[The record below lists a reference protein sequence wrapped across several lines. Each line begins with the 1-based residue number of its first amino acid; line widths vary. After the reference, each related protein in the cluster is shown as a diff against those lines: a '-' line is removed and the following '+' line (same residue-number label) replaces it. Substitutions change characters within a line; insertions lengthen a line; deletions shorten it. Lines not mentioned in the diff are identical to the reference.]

1 MTILSY
7 LQRLQQSTNPK
18 SALDIG
24 ANVGEFSHL
33 CRSLWNDID
42 ILMVEG
48 NENCEPD
55 LKLTGYPYTIELL
68 GDEEK
73 EVDFYIQSDNIKGT
87 GCSYYRE
94 ITHLYDEPII
104 VKKTLKKLDDI
115 VNQTFD
121 IIKIDTQGSE
131 LDIIRG
137 GRDTIS
143 KASYVILELPIKEYN
158 LNSPKIEEIIE
169 EMKSLGFDDFNPIE
183 EHRWPNHDN
192 LFEYNELFQ
201 IDAVFTKKSMKKT
214 NIIDCFPYFNEKEIL
229 ELRINLLNDYVDYFI
244 IMEGD
249 RTHSGAPKEFTCMKD
264 LEVLDINTDKVI
276 VLQVELPEGED
287 IHNQI
292 DIKNI
297 IKNELERGVE
307 GNKKYLSHWAR
318 ERIQRDALLNLVD
331 DCDDNTVFFITD
343 CDEIIDPKNIEYIAR
358 VVRDNPEAIIKIPLV
373 FLEGSA
379 NCRVYYKN
387 GNPVEWNISTF
398 ACLKSHLKKA
408 TPTELRCN
416 ISDYELRFIT
426 ENGNYVSDLGW
437 HFGWMGDIERRRT
450 KSQSFLH
457 ANTFKAEDIVNN
469 ITSYIPQEGSPSVSD
484 YRNFILKKY
493 PNSLLPQKIFE
504 LPRVKAFLIS
514 DETEEFD
521 WGDTDAEY
529 IELFTNENI
538 IWRTY
543 EKHCPVKSGDIV
555 FDAGA
560 NCGSFTYS
568 ILDKN
573 PEHVYCIE
581 PSNTLINSLK
591 KNVGHG
597 PVTFINKAISDAEE
611 DSKVIDESGVY
622 IYHNDGDVYSTT
634 TFKNIIGENGIT
646 RIDFLKFDC
655 EGGEYSIFTKEN
667 YDFIRDNVRHCAG
680 EWHITH
686 HKDAIE
692 RFIEFRN
699 LYLQDHTDLHVY
711 ERNGKEVTQDI
722 FNDQYLYDFREFWKD
737 TYLGQ
742 FMIYISYDAPVI
754 TDTPAFTSYSNPRP
768 ALWVVD
774 NFYDDPYAV
783 RDFAL
788 KQEYL
793 QGGLGKG
800 FIGKRSCEQF
810 LFPGLRESFQKITGI
825 PITRWEE
832 HGMNGRFQS
841 TIAGEPNVYHSDEQ
855 TWAGA
860 IYLTPDAPYN
870 AGTSLIAHKP
880 TRIRHSSHPE
890 AYKMW
895 SDPNTYDIHLD
906 PSPWERIDVAANV
919 FNRLVIWNAHCPHAA
934 GEYFGDNLDTSRL
947 IHLFFFD

>member
-7 LQRLQQSTNPK
+7 LQRLQQSANPK
-18 SALDIG
+18 SVLDIG

-33 CRSLWNDID
+33 CKSLWNDID

-94 ITHLYDEPII
+94 VTHLYDEPII

-121 IIKIDTQGSE
+121 IVKIDTQGSE

-137 GRDTIS
+137 GKNTIS

-214 NIIDCFPYFNEKEIL
+214 NIIDCFPYFNEKELL

-264 LEVLDINTDKVI
+264 LEDLNINTDKVV

-292 DIKNI
+292 DVKNI
-297 IKNELERGVE
+297 VLNELEKGVE
-307 GNKKYLSHWAR
+307 EDKTYLSHWAR

-343 CDEIIDPKNIEYIAR
+343 CDEIVDPKNIEYIAR
-358 VVRDNPEAIIKIPLV
+358 VVRNTPEVVIKIPLV

-379 NCRVYYKN
+379 NCRVYYNN
-387 GNPVEWNISTF
+387 GNPVDWNISTF

-416 ISDYELRFIT
+416 ISDYELRGIT
-426 ENGNYVSDLGW
+426 ENGKYISDLGW

-450 KSQSFLH
+450 KCESFLH
-457 ANTFKAEDIVNN
+457 ANTFNTKENVNN
-469 ITSYIPQEGSPSVSD
+469 ITSYIPQEGSPSISD
-484 YRNFILKKY
+484 YRNCILKEY

-504 LPRVKAFLIS
+504 LPRVKAFLIP
-514 DETEEFD
+514 D
-521 WGDTDAEY
+521 
-529 IELFTNENI
+529 
-538 IWRTY
+538 
-543 EKHCPVKSGDIV
+543 
-555 FDAGA
+555 
-560 NCGSFTYS
+560 
-568 ILDKN
+568 
-573 PEHVYCIE
+573 
-581 PSNTLINSLK
+581 
-591 KNVGHG
+591 
-597 PVTFINKAISDAEE
+597 
-611 DSKVIDESGVY
+611 
-622 IYHNDGDVYSTT
+622 
-634 TFKNIIGENGIT
+634 
-646 RIDFLKFDC
+646 
-655 EGGEYSIFTKEN
+655 
-667 YDFIRDNVRHCAG
+667 
-680 EWHITH
+680 
-686 HKDAIE
+686 
-692 RFIEFRN
+692 
-699 LYLQDHTDLHVY
+699 
-711 ERNGKEVTQDI
+711 
-722 FNDQYLYDFREFWKD
+722 
-737 TYLGQ
+737 
-742 FMIYISYDAPVI
+742 DAPVLN
-754 TDTPAFTSYSNPRP
+754 DSPAFTFHSNSRP
-768 ALWVVD
+768 ALWIVD

-810 LFPGLRESFQKITGI
+810 LFPGLRETFQKITGI

-934 GEYFGDNLDTSRL
+934 GEYFGETLDTSRL

>member
-7 LQRLQQSTNPK
+7 LQQLQQSTNPK
-18 SALDIG
+18 SVLDIG

-33 CRSLWNDID
+33 CKSLWNDID

-94 ITHLYDEPII
+94 VTHLYDEPII

-169 EMKSLGFDDFNPIE
+169 EMKSLGFDNFNPIE

-214 NIIDCFPYFNEKEIL
+214 NIIDCFPYFNEKELL

-264 LEVLDINTDKVI
+264 LETLNINTDKVI

-292 DIKNI
+292 DVKNI
-297 IKNELERGVE
+297 ALNELEKGVE
-307 GNKKYLSHWAR
+307 ENKKYLSHWAR

-343 CDEIIDPKNIEYIAR
+343 CDEIVDPKNIEYIAK
-358 VVRDNPEAIIKIPLV
+358 VVRNTPEVVIKIPLV

-416 ISDYELRFIT
+416 ISDYELRGIT
-426 ENGNYVSDLGW
+426 ENGKYLPDLGW
-437 HFGWMGDIERRRT
+437 HFGWMGDIERRKT
-450 KSQSFLH
+450 KCQSFLH
-457 ANTFKAEDIVNN
+457 ANTFNTEENVNN
-469 ITSYIPQEGSPSVSD
+469 ITSYIPQEGSISISD
-484 YRNFILKKY
+484 YKNCILKKY

-504 LPRVKAFLIS
+504 LPRVKAFLIP
-514 DETEEFD
+514 D
-521 WGDTDAEY
+521 
-529 IELFTNENI
+529 
-538 IWRTY
+538 
-543 EKHCPVKSGDIV
+543 
-555 FDAGA
+555 
-560 NCGSFTYS
+560 
-568 ILDKN
+568 
-573 PEHVYCIE
+573 
-581 PSNTLINSLK
+581 
-591 KNVGHG
+591 
-597 PVTFINKAISDAEE
+597 
-611 DSKVIDESGVY
+611 
-622 IYHNDGDVYSTT
+622 
-634 TFKNIIGENGIT
+634 
-646 RIDFLKFDC
+646 
-655 EGGEYSIFTKEN
+655 
-667 YDFIRDNVRHCAG
+667 
-680 EWHITH
+680 
-686 HKDAIE
+686 
-692 RFIEFRN
+692 
-699 LYLQDHTDLHVY
+699 
-711 ERNGKEVTQDI
+711 
-722 FNDQYLYDFREFWKD
+722 
-737 TYLGQ
+737 
-742 FMIYISYDAPVI
+742 
-754 TDTPAFTSYSNPRP
+754 DTPAFTFHSNPRP
-768 ALWVVD
+768 ALWIVD
-774 NFYDDPYAV
+774 NFYDDPYTV

-810 LFPGLRESFQKITGI
+810 LFPGLRETFQKVTGI

-870 AGTSLIAHKP
+870 AGTSLIAHKS

-934 GEYFGDNLDTSRL
+934 GEYFGDTLDTSRL

>member
-1 MTILSY
+1 MTIISY
-7 LQRLQQSTNPK
+7 LQRLQQSANPK
-18 SALDIG
+18 SVLDIG
-24 ANVGEFSHL
+24 ANVGEFSRL
-33 CRSLWNDID
+33 CKSLWNDID

-94 ITHLYDEPII
+94 VTHLYDEPII

-183 EHRWPNHDN
+183 EHRWPNQDN
-192 LFEYNELFQ
+192 LFEYNEVFQ

-264 LEVLDINTDKVI
+264 LEALNINTDKVV

-292 DIKNI
+292 DVKNI
-297 IKNELERGVE
+297 VLNELEKGVE
-307 GNKKYLSHWAR
+307 EDKNYLSHWAR

-343 CDEIIDPKNIEYIAR
+343 CDEIVDPKNIEYIAR
-358 VVRDNPEAIIKIPLV
+358 AVRDNPEVVIKIPLV

-379 NCRVYYKN
+379 NCRVYYNN

-416 ISDYELRFIT
+416 ISDYELRGIT
-426 ENGNYVSDLGW
+426 ENGKYLSDLGW

-450 KSQSFLH
+450 KCESFLH
-457 ANTFKAEDIVNN
+457 ANTFNTEEDINN
-469 ITSYIPQEGSPSVSD
+469 ITSYIPQEGSISISD
-484 YRNFILKKY
+484 YRNCSLKKY

-504 LPRVKAFLIS
+504 LPRVKAFLIL

-521 WGDTDAEY
+521 WGNNPE
-529 IELFTNENI
+529 EMPGI
-538 IWRTY
+538 IGPEIFLNKIY
-543 EKHCPVKSGDIV
+543 EKIVEIEEGDVVVDI
-555 FDAGA
+555 GA
-560 NCGSFTYS
+560 NVGAFGYS
-568 ILDKN
+568 IKDRNVKTI
-573 PEHVYCIE
+573 YCVE
-581 PSNTLINSLK
+581 PSNGLVDTLAKNLK
-591 KNVGHG
+591 DM
-597 PVTFINKAISDAEE
+597 PAIIINKAISNDN
-611 DSKVIDESGVY
+611 DENKQLIGPHN
-622 IYHNDGDVYSTT
+622 IYGNIGDRYKTI
-634 TFKNIIGENGIT
+634 TFKKLIEDYNIPH
-646 RIDFLKFDC
+646 IDFLKIDC
-655 EGGEYSIFTKEN
+655 EGGEYEVFTEEN
-667 YDFIRDNVRHCAG
+667 RDYILNNVKNVAG
-680 EWHITH
+680 EWHFLNEGTVELF
-686 HKDAIE
+686 KN
-692 RFIEFRN
+692 FRDR
-699 LYLQDHTDLHVY
+699 YLKGYQYKVFDRYDNDLT
-711 ERNGKEVTQDI
+711 EKILD
-722 FNDQYLYDFREFWKD
+722 DQYLIDYERFHRETLD
-737 TYLGQ
+737 GQ
-742 FMIYISYDAPVI
+742 FMIYISYDAPVQNE
-754 TDTPAFTSYSNPRP
+754 DTPKTFTFYSNSRP

-810 LFPGLRESFQKITGI
+810 LFPGLREIFQKITGI

-934 GEYFGDNLDTSRL
+934 GEYFGETLDTSRL

>member
-1 MTILSY
+1 MTIFSY
-7 LQRLQQSTNPK
+7 LQRLQQSANLK
-18 SALDIG
+18 SVLDIG

-33 CRSLWNDID
+33 CKSLWNDID

-55 LKLTGYPYTIELL
+55 LQATGYPYTIKLL

-73 EVDFYIQSDNIKGT
+73 EVDFFIQSDNIKGT

-94 ITHLYDEPII
+94 ITPLYDEPII

-137 GRDTIS
+137 GRNTIS

-169 EMKSLGFDDFNPIE
+169 EMKSLGFDDFTPID

-192 LFEYNELFQ
+192 LFDYNEVFQ
-201 IDAVFTKKSMKKT
+201 IDAVFTKKSMKRT
-214 NIIDCFPYFNEKEIL
+214 NIIDCFPYFNEKELL
-229 ELRINLLNDYVDYFI
+229 ELRLNLLNDYVDYFI
-244 IMEGD
+244 IMEGNL
-249 RTHSGAPKEFTCMKD
+249 THSGAPKEFSCMKD
-264 LEVLDINTDKVI
+264 LEAMDINTDKVV

-297 IKNELERGVE
+297 IKNELETGVE
-307 GNKKYLSHWAR
+307 ENKKYLSHWAR

-331 DCDDNTVFFITD
+331 DCDDETVFFITD
-343 CDEIIDPKNIEYIAR
+343 CDEIVDPKNIEYIAR
-358 VVRDNPEAIIKIPLV
+358 VVRDNPEVVIKIPLV

-379 NCRVYYKN
+379 NHRVYYNN

-416 ISDYELRFIT
+416 ISDYELRGIT
-426 ENGNYVSDLGW
+426 ENGKYVSDMGW
-437 HFGWMGDIERRRT
+437 HFGWMGDVERRKT
-450 KSQSFLH
+450 KCQSFLH
-457 ANTFKAEDIVNN
+457 ANTFNTEEIANN
-469 ITSYIPQEGSPSVSD
+469 ITSYIPQEGSLSISD
-484 YRNFILKKY
+484 YKNRILKKY
-493 PNSLLPQKIFE
+493 PNSSLPQKIFE
-504 LPRVKAFLIS
+504 LPRVKEFLIS
-514 DETEEFD
+514 DE
-521 WGDTDAEY
+521 
-529 IELFTNENI
+529 
-538 IWRTY
+538 
-543 EKHCPVKSGDIV
+543 
-555 FDAGA
+555 
-560 NCGSFTYS
+560 
-568 ILDKN
+568 
-573 PEHVYCIE
+573 
-581 PSNTLINSLK
+581 
-591 KNVGHG
+591 
-597 PVTFINKAISDAEE
+597 
-611 DSKVIDESGVY
+611 
-622 IYHNDGDVYSTT
+622 
-634 TFKNIIGENGIT
+634 
-646 RIDFLKFDC
+646 
-655 EGGEYSIFTKEN
+655 
-667 YDFIRDNVRHCAG
+667 
-680 EWHITH
+680 
-686 HKDAIE
+686 
-692 RFIEFRN
+692 
-699 LYLQDHTDLHVY
+699 
-711 ERNGKEVTQDI
+711 
-722 FNDQYLYDFREFWKD
+722 
-737 TYLGQ
+737 
-742 FMIYISYDAPVI
+742 APVQN
-754 TDTPAFTSYSNPRP
+754 DTPVFTFYSNPKP

-783 RDFAL
+783 REFAL
-788 KQEYL
+788 RQEYN
-793 QGGLGKG
+793 QGGLGRG
-800 FIGKRSCEQF
+800 YIGKRSCEQF
-810 LFPGLRESFQKITGI
+810 LFPGLKEAFQKITGI

-934 GEYFGDNLDTSRL
+934 GEYFGDTLDTSRL

>member
-7 LQRLQQSTNPK
+7 LQQLQQSTNPK
-18 SALDIG
+18 SVLDIG

-33 CRSLWNDID
+33 CKSLWNDID

-104 VKKTLKKLDDI
+104 VKKTLKKLDNI

-137 GRDTIS
+137 GKNTIS

-169 EMKSLGFDDFNPIE
+169 EMKSLGFDDFSPIE

-214 NIIDCFPYFNEKEIL
+214 NIIDCFPYFNEKELL

-264 LEVLDINTDKVI
+264 LETLNINTDKVI

-292 DIKNI
+292 DVKNI
-297 IKNELERGVE
+297 ALNELEKGVE
-307 GNKKYLSHWAR
+307 ENKKYLSHWAR

-343 CDEIIDPKNIEYIAR
+343 CDEIVDPKNIEYIAK
-358 VVRDNPEAIIKIPLV
+358 VVRNTPEVVIKIPLV

-387 GNPVEWNISTF
+387 GNPVECNISTF

-416 ISDYELRFIT
+416 ISDYELRGIT
-426 ENGNYVSDLGW
+426 ENGKYLPDLGW
-437 HFGWMGDIERRRT
+437 HFGWMGDIERRKT
-450 KSQSFLH
+450 KCESFLH
-457 ANTFKAEDIVNN
+457 ANTFNTEENVNN
-469 ITSYIPQEGSPSVSD
+469 ITSYIPQEGSISISD
-484 YRNFILKKY
+484 YKNCILKKY

-504 LPRVKAFLIS
+504 LPRVKAFLIP
-514 DETEEFD
+514 DE
-521 WGDTDAEY
+521 
-529 IELFTNENI
+529 
-538 IWRTY
+538 
-543 EKHCPVKSGDIV
+543 
-555 FDAGA
+555 
-560 NCGSFTYS
+560 
-568 ILDKN
+568 
-573 PEHVYCIE
+573 
-581 PSNTLINSLK
+581 
-591 KNVGHG
+591 
-597 PVTFINKAISDAEE
+597 
-611 DSKVIDESGVY
+611 
-622 IYHNDGDVYSTT
+622 
-634 TFKNIIGENGIT
+634 
-646 RIDFLKFDC
+646 
-655 EGGEYSIFTKEN
+655 
-667 YDFIRDNVRHCAG
+667 
-680 EWHITH
+680 
-686 HKDAIE
+686 
-692 RFIEFRN
+692 
-699 LYLQDHTDLHVY
+699 
-711 ERNGKEVTQDI
+711 
-722 FNDQYLYDFREFWKD
+722 
-737 TYLGQ
+737 
-742 FMIYISYDAPVI
+742 
-754 TDTPAFTSYSNPRP
+754 TPAFTFHSNPRP

-800 FIGKRSCEQF
+800 FIGKRSCKQF
-810 LFPGLRESFQKITGI
+810 LFPGLRETFQKITGI

-870 AGTSLIAHKP
+870 AGTSLIAHKS

-934 GEYFGDNLDTSRL
+934 GEYFGDTLDTSRL

>member
-1 MTILSY
+1 
-7 LQRLQQSTNPK
+7 
-18 SALDIG
+18 
-24 ANVGEFSHL
+24 
-33 CRSLWNDID
+33 
-42 ILMVEG
+42 
-48 NENCEPD
+48 
-55 LKLTGYPYTIELL
+55 
-68 GDEEK
+68 
-73 EVDFYIQSDNIKGT
+73 
-87 GCSYYRE
+87 
-94 ITHLYDEPII
+94 
-104 VKKTLKKLDDI
+104 
-115 VNQTFD
+115 
-121 IIKIDTQGSE
+121 
-131 LDIIRG
+131 
-137 GRDTIS
+137 
-143 KASYVILELPIKEYN
+143 
-158 LNSPKIEEIIE
+158 
-169 EMKSLGFDDFNPIE
+169 
-183 EHRWPNHDN
+183 
-192 LFEYNELFQ
+192 
-201 IDAVFTKKSMKKT
+201 MKKT

-229 ELRINLLNDYVDYFI
+229 ELRLNLLNDYVDYFI

-264 LEVLDINTDKVI
+264 LETLDINTDKVV

-292 DIKNI
+292 DVKNI

-318 ERIQRDALLNLVD
+318 ERIQRDALLNLVN

-493 PNSLLPQKIFE
+493 PNSSLPQKIFE
-504 LPRVKAFLIS
+504 LPRVKTFLIS
-514 DETEEFD
+514 D
-521 WGDTDAEY
+521 DTSKT
-529 IELFTNENI
+529 FTF
-538 IWRTY
+538 
-543 EKHCPVKSGDIV
+543 H
-555 FDAGA
+555 
-560 NCGSFTYS
+560 
-568 ILDKN
+568 
-573 PEHVYCIE
+573 
-581 PSNTLINSLK
+581 
-591 KNVGHG
+591 
-597 PVTFINKAISDAEE
+597 
-611 DSKVIDESGVY
+611 
-622 IYHNDGDVYSTT
+622 
-634 TFKNIIGENGIT
+634 
-646 RIDFLKFDC
+646 
-655 EGGEYSIFTKEN
+655 
-667 YDFIRDNVRHCAG
+667 
-680 EWHITH
+680 
-686 HKDAIE
+686 
-692 RFIEFRN
+692 
-699 LYLQDHTDLHVY
+699 
-711 ERNGKEVTQDI
+711 
-722 FNDQYLYDFREFWKD
+722 
-737 TYLGQ
+737 
-742 FMIYISYDAPVI
+742 
-754 TDTPAFTSYSNPRP
+754 SNPRP

-810 LFPGLRESFQKITGI
+810 LFPELRETFQKITGI

-860 IYLTPDAPYN
+860 IYLTPDAPYS

-880 TRIRHSSHPE
+880 TGIRHSSHPE

-934 GEYFGDNLDTSRL
+934 GEYFGETLDTSRL

>member
-7 LQRLQQSTNPK
+7 LQRLQQSANPK
-18 SALDIG
+18 SVLDIG

-33 CRSLWNDID
+33 CKSLWNDID

-55 LKLTGYPYTIELL
+55 LKLTGYPYAIELL

-94 ITHLYDEPII
+94 VTHLYDEPII

-264 LEVLDINTDKVI
+264 LEALNINTDKVV

-292 DIKNI
+292 DVKNI

-307 GNKKYLSHWAR
+307 GDKKYLSHWAR

-343 CDEIIDPKNIEYIAR
+343 CDEIVDPKNIEYIAR
-358 VVRDNPEAIIKIPLV
+358 IVRDNPQVVIKIPLV

-379 NCRVYYKN
+379 NCRVYYNN

-416 ISDYELRFIT
+416 ISDYQIGAIT

-469 ITSYIPQEGSPSVSD
+469 INSYIPQEGSPSVSD

-493 PNSLLPQKIFE
+493 PNSSLPQKIFE

-521 WGDTDAEY
+521 WGNNPQEMPG
-529 IELFTNENI
+529 I
-538 IWRTY
+538 IGPEIFLNRIY
-543 EKHCPVKSGDIV
+543 EKIVEIEEGDIV
-555 FDAGA
+555 VDIGA
-560 NCGSFTYS
+560 NVGAFGYS
-568 ILDKN
+568 IKDKN
-573 PEHVYCIE
+573 IKTIYCVE
-581 PSNTLINSLK
+581 PSNGLVDTLAKNLK
-591 KNVGHG
+591 DM
-597 PVTFINKAISDAEE
+597 PAIIINKAISNDN
-611 DSKVIDESGVY
+611 DENKQLIGPHN
-622 IYHNDGDVYSTT
+622 IYGNIGDRYKTI
-634 TFKNIIGENGIT
+634 TFKKLIQDYNIPY
-646 RIDFLKFDC
+646 IDFLKIDC
-655 EGGEYSIFTKEN
+655 EGGEYEVFTEEN
-667 YDFIRDNVRHCAG
+667 RDYILNNVKNVAG
-680 EWHITH
+680 EWHFLNEGTVEVF
-686 HKDAIE
+686 KN
-692 RFIEFRN
+692 FRD
-699 LYLQDHTDLHVY
+699 LYLKGY
-711 ERNGKEVTQDI
+711 EYKVFDRWDNDVSEKILD
-722 FNDQYLYDFREFWKD
+722 DQYLIEYERFHRETLD
-737 TYLGQ
+737 GQ

-754 TDTPAFTSYSNPRP
+754 NDTPSFTFYSNPRP

-783 RDFAL
+783 REFAL

-810 LFPGLRESFQKITGI
+810 LFPGLREAFQKITGI
-825 PITRWEE
+825 PITKWEE

-934 GEYFGDNLDTSRL
+934 GEYFGETLDTSRL

>member
-7 LQRLQQSTNPK
+7 LQRLQQSANPK
-18 SALDIG
+18 SVLDIG
-24 ANVGEFSHL
+24 ANVGDFSRL

-94 ITHLYDEPII
+94 VTHLYDEPII

-137 GRDTIS
+137 GKNTIS

-158 LNSPKIEEIIE
+158 LNSPKIEDIIE
-169 EMKSLGFDDFNPIE
+169 EMKSLGFDGFNPIE

-192 LFEYNELFQ
+192 LFKYNELFQ

-214 NIIDCFPYFNEKEIL
+214 NIIDCFPYFNEKELL
-229 ELRINLLNDYVDYFI
+229 ELRINLLNDYVDYFV

-264 LEVLDINTDKVI
+264 LEVLGVNTDKVV

-292 DIKNI
+292 DVKNI
-297 IKNELERGVE
+297 IKNELEKGVE
-307 GNKKYLSHWAR
+307 EDKKYLSHWAR

-343 CDEIIDPKNIEYIAR
+343 CDEIVDPKNIEYIAK
-358 VVRDNPEAIIKIPLV
+358 VVRDNPEVVIKIPLV

-379 NCRVYYKN
+379 NCRVYYNN

-416 ISDYELRFIT
+416 ISDYELRGIT
-426 ENGNYVSDLGW
+426 ENGKYVPDLGW

-450 KSQSFLH
+450 KCQSFLH
-457 ANTFKAEDIVNN
+457 ANTFNTEENVNN

-484 YRNFILKKY
+484 YKNFILKKY

-521 WGDTDAEY
+521 WGNNPQEMPG
-529 IELFTNENI
+529 I
-538 IWRTY
+538 IGPEIFLNRIY
-543 EKHCPVKSGDIV
+543 EKIVEIEEGDIV
-555 FDAGA
+555 VDIGA
-560 NCGSFTYS
+560 NVGAFGYS
-568 ILDKN
+568 IKDRNVKMI
-573 PEHVYCIE
+573 YCVE
-581 PSNTLINSLK
+581 PSNGLVDTLAKNLQGMPAIIINR
-591 KNVGHG
+591 
-597 PVTFINKAISDAEE
+597 AISNDT
-611 DSKVIDESGVY
+611 DDNKKLIGPHN
-622 IYHNDGDVYSTT
+622 IYGNIGDTYKTI
-634 TFKNIIGENGIT
+634 TFKKLIEDYNISH
-646 RIDFLKFDC
+646 IDFLKIDC
-655 EGGEYSIFTKEN
+655 EGGEYEVFTEEN
-667 YDFIRDNVRHCAG
+667 RDYILNNVKNVAG
-680 EWHITH
+680 EWHFLNEGTVELFKKFRDLYLKGYEYKVFDRYNNDVSEEILDNQYLIH
-686 HKDAIE
+686 YE
-692 RFIEFRN
+692 RF
-699 LYLQDHTDLHVY
+699 H
-711 ERNGKEVTQDI
+711 
-722 FNDQYLYDFREFWKD
+722 RE
-737 TYLGQ
+737 TLTAQ
-742 FMIYISYDAPVI
+742 FMVYISYDAPVLN
-754 TDTPAFTSYSNPRP
+754 DTPVFTFHSNSRP

-783 RDFAL
+783 REFAL
-788 KQEYL
+788 QQEYL

-810 LFPGLRESFQKITGI
+810 LFPGLRETFQKITGI

-934 GEYFGDNLDTSRL
+934 GEYFGETLDTSRL